1 MIAQQSQFWTIDEE
15 LESDD
20 ATVGKRKG
28 RYSPFQKNWD
38 KKPLDDD
45 DEDIDDSDERE
56 VGNDGGLAD
65 TEKGTR
71 DSKAKE
77 EEEILSSSLKKKD
90 KNSAPVDSSNEDSEP
105 AIEQKRNQR
114 HQKIKVKKGRNSTR

>member
-45 DEDIDDSDERE
+45 DEDMDYSDEIE
-56 VGNDGGLAD
+56 VGDGGLAER
-65 TEKGTR
+65 EKGTR

-77 EEEILSSSLKKKD
+77 EEEISSSSLKKKD
-90 KNSAPVDSSNEDSEP
+90 KNSAPVDNSKEVSEP

-114 HQKIKVKKGRNSTR
+114 NQKIKAKKGRNSTR